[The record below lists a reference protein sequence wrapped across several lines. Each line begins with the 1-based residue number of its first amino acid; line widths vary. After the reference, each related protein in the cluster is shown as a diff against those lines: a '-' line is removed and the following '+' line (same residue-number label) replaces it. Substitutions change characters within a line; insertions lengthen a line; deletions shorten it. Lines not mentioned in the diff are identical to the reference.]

1 MKKFLIAIAAL
12 VFVSSSSFAERYVMV
27 THGEGK
33 DPFWPVVQKGGEDA
47 ARAIGADFEYIYN
60 PSADM
65 ADMASSI
72 QAAAATQPDGMVI
85 SLPDPDALGPAI
97 KAAVAAGVPVI
108 TMNSGLE
115 SSASLGALMHVGQ
128 PEYLAGQSAGARAK
142 AEGATK
148 ALCMIQEAYN
158 TALVDRCEGYGESV
172 PMEFTD
178 TTSDPATIQ
187 TRATAALQANPDVDA
202 ILSVGPHVCSAVALA
217 LDDLGMSVHHSC
229 FDLSPDV
236 MDLINA
242 GKVAFTID
250 QQQRLQG
257 YMPIIVLHLY
267 NNGAGLLPGAN
278 IPSGPG
284 FVDKSN
290 ASSVAALAGI
300 VVVPL
305 YFNPTTAALHEAFP
319 TAYYAEP
326 VLWAGFAAGLLQT
339 LLQVI
344 FWDKMGFRTIK
355 DGALNGIWLG
365 AILGGIQNL
374 NEASQYAVFN
384 ATGQAFITVLIYI
397 IFTAV
402 SGGAIAWAFARGEKS
417 EK

>member
-1 MKKFLIAIAAL
+1 MKKILLTFAAIVLIT
-12 VFVSSSSFAERYVMV
+12 SSAFAERYVMV
-27 THGEGK
+27 THGEGN

-72 QAAAATQPDGMVI
+72 QAAAATSPDGMVI
-85 SLPDPDALGPAI
+85 SLPDPDSLGPAI

-158 TALVDRCEGYGESV
+158 TALVDRCEGYGEAV

-202 ILSVGPHVCSAVALA
+202 VLSVGPHVCDAVSKA
-217 LDDLGMSVHHSC
+217 LDDLGMTVHHSC
-229 FDLSPDV
+229 FDLSPAV

-257 YMPIIVLHLY
+257 YLPIIVLHLY

-300 VVVPL
+300 
-305 YFNPTTAALHEAFP
+305 
-319 TAYYAEP
+319 
-326 VLWAGFAAGLLQT
+326 
-339 LLQVI
+339 
-344 FWDKMGFRTIK
+344 DR
-355 DGALNGIWLG
+355 
-365 AILGGIQNL
+365 
-374 NEASQYAVFN
+374 
-384 ATGQAFITVLIYI
+384 
-397 IFTAV
+397 
-402 SGGAIAWAFARGEKS
+402 
-417 EK
+417 

>member
-1 MKKFLIAIAAL
+1 MKKFLFTLFTIM
-12 VFVSSSSFAERYVMV
+12 FVAGVVSAERYVMV
-27 THGEGK
+27 THGEGN

-72 QAAAATQPDGMVI
+72 QAAAATSPDGMVI
-85 SLPDPDALGPAI
+85 SLPDPDSLGPAI
-97 KAAVAAGVPVI
+97 KAAVASGVPVI

-128 PEYLAGQSAGARAK
+128 PEFLAGQSAGARAK

-158 TALVDRCEGYGESV
+158 TALVDRCEGYGEAV

-187 TRATAALQANPDVDA
+187 TRATAALQSNPDVDA
-202 ILSVGPHVCSAVALA
+202 VLSVGPHVCDAVSKA
-217 LDDLGMSVHHSC
+217 LDDLGMTVHHSC
-229 FDLSPDV
+229 FDLSPAV

-267 NNGAGLLPGAN
+267 NNGAGLLPR
-278 IPSGPG
+278 S
-284 FVDKSN
+284 
-290 ASSVAALAGI
+290 
-300 VVVPL
+300 
-305 YFNPTTAALHEAFP
+305 
-319 TAYYAEP
+319 
-326 VLWAGFAAGLLQT
+326 
-339 LLQVI
+339 
-344 FWDKMGFRTIK
+344 
-355 DGALNGIWLG
+355 
-365 AILGGIQNL
+365 
-374 NEASQYAVFN
+374 
-384 ATGQAFITVLIYI
+384 
-397 IFTAV
+397 
-402 SGGAIAWAFARGEKS
+402 
-417 EK
+417 

>member
-1 MKKFLIAIAAL
+1 MKKIILTFFAI
-12 VFVSSSSFAERYVMV
+12 VFVASAAFAERYVMV
-27 THGEGK
+27 THGEGN

-72 QAAAATQPDGMVI
+72 QAAAATSPDGMVI

-115 SSASLGALMHVGQ
+115 TSASLGALMHVGQ

-187 TRATAALQANPDVDA
+187 TRATAALQAHPEVDA
-202 ILSVGPHVCSAVALA
+202 ILSVGPHVCDAVSKA
-217 LDDLGMSVHHSC
+217 LDDLGMTVHHSC
-229 FDLSPDV
+229 FDLSPAV

-257 YMPIIVLHLY
+257 YLPIIILHLY
-267 NNGAGLLPGAN
+267 NLSL
-278 IPSGPG
+278 IHISE
-284 FVDKSN
+284 
-290 ASSVAALAGI
+290 
-300 VVVPL
+300 
-305 YFNPTTAALHEAFP
+305 PTRP
-319 TAYYAEP
+319 Y
-326 VLWAGFAAGLLQT
+326 
-339 LLQVI
+339 
-344 FWDKMGFRTIK
+344 
-355 DGALNGIWLG
+355 
-365 AILGGIQNL
+365 
-374 NEASQYAVFN
+374 
-384 ATGQAFITVLIYI
+384 
-397 IFTAV
+397 
-402 SGGAIAWAFARGEKS
+402 
-417 EK
+417 

>member
-1 MKKFLIAIAAL
+1 MKKFLLTIAAL
-12 VFVSSSSFAERYVMV
+12 VFITSSAFAERYVMV
-27 THGEGK
+27 THGEGN

-85 SLPDPDALGPAI
+85 SLPDPDSLGAAI

-158 TALVDRCEGYGESV
+158 TALVDRCEGYGELV

-187 TRATAALQANPDVDA
+187 TRATAALQANTDVDA
-202 ILSVGPHVCSAVALA
+202 VLSVGPHVCDAVAKA
-217 LDDLGMSVHHSC
+217 LDDLGMTVHHSC
-229 FDLSPDV
+229 FDLSPAV

-300 VVVPL
+300 
-305 YFNPTTAALHEAFP
+305 
-319 TAYYAEP
+319 
-326 VLWAGFAAGLLQT
+326 
-339 LLQVI
+339 
-344 FWDKMGFRTIK
+344 DR
-355 DGALNGIWLG
+355 
-365 AILGGIQNL
+365 
-374 NEASQYAVFN
+374 
-384 ATGQAFITVLIYI
+384 
-397 IFTAV
+397 
-402 SGGAIAWAFARGEKS
+402 
-417 EK
+417 

>member
-1 MKKFLIAIAAL
+1 MKNFLMTLIAVVFATSAA
-12 VFVSSSSFAERYVMV
+12 FAERYVMV
-27 THGEGK
+27 THGEGN

-72 QAAAATQPDGMVI
+72 QAAAATSPDGMVI
-85 SLPDPDALGPAI
+85 SLPDPDSLGPAI

-158 TALVDRCEGYGESV
+158 TALVDRCEGYGEAV
-172 PMEFTD
+172 PMQFTD

-187 TRATAALQANPDVDA
+187 TRATAALQANTDVDA
-202 ILSVGPHVCSAVALA
+202 VLSVGPHVCDAVSKA
-217 LDDLGMSVHHSC
+217 LDDLGMTVHHSC
-229 FDLSPDV
+229 FDLSPAV

-300 VVVPL
+300 
-305 YFNPTTAALHEAFP
+305 
-319 TAYYAEP
+319 
-326 VLWAGFAAGLLQT
+326 
-339 LLQVI
+339 
-344 FWDKMGFRTIK
+344 DR
-355 DGALNGIWLG
+355 
-365 AILGGIQNL
+365 
-374 NEASQYAVFN
+374 
-384 ATGQAFITVLIYI
+384 
-397 IFTAV
+397 
-402 SGGAIAWAFARGEKS
+402 
-417 EK
+417 

>member
-1 MKKFLIAIAAL
+1 MILIAV
-12 VFVSSSSFAERYVMV
+12 VFTAGTAFAERYVMV
-27 THGEGK
+27 THGEGT

-47 ARAIGADFEYIYN
+47 ARAIGADFEDIYN

-65 ADMASSI
+65 ADMPSSI

-115 SSASLGALMHVGQ
+115 NSAALGALMHVGQ
-128 PEYLAGQSAGARAK
+128 PEYVAGQKAGARAK

-158 TALVDRCEGYGESV
+158 TALVDRCEGYGEAV

-187 TRATAALQANPDVDA
+187 TRETAALQANTDVDA
-202 ILSVGPHVCSAVALA
+202 ILSVGPHVCEAVDKAVA
-217 LDDLGMSVHHSC
+217 DLGMTVHHAC
-229 FDLSPDV
+229 FDLSPAV

-242 GKVAFTID
+242 GRVSFTID

-257 YMPIIVLHLY
+257 YVPIIVLHLY
-267 NNGAGLLPGAN
+267 NNSAGLLPGAN

-300 VVVPL
+300 
-305 YFNPTTAALHEAFP
+305 
-319 TAYYAEP
+319 
-326 VLWAGFAAGLLQT
+326 
-339 LLQVI
+339 
-344 FWDKMGFRTIK
+344 DR
-355 DGALNGIWLG
+355 
-365 AILGGIQNL
+365 
-374 NEASQYAVFN
+374 
-384 ATGQAFITVLIYI
+384 
-397 IFTAV
+397 
-402 SGGAIAWAFARGEKS
+402 
-417 EK
+417 

>member
-1 MKKFLIAIAAL
+1 MKKILLTFAAI
-12 VFVSSSSFAERYVMV
+12 VFVTSSAFAERYVMV
-27 THGEGK
+27 THGEGN

-72 QAAAATQPDGMVI
+72 QAAAATSPDGMVI

-115 SSASLGALMHVGQ
+115 TSASLGALMHVGQ

-187 TRATAALQANPDVDA
+187 TRATAALQAHPEVDA
-202 ILSVGPHVCSAVALA
+202 VLSVGPHVCDAVSKA
-217 LDDLGMSVHHSC
+217 LDDLGMTVHHSC
-229 FDLSPDV
+229 FDLSPAV

-257 YMPIIVLHLY
+257 YLPIIVLHLY

-290 ASSVAALAGI
+290 ATSVAALAGI
-300 VVVPL
+300 
-305 YFNPTTAALHEAFP
+305 
-319 TAYYAEP
+319 
-326 VLWAGFAAGLLQT
+326 
-339 LLQVI
+339 
-344 FWDKMGFRTIK
+344 DR
-355 DGALNGIWLG
+355 
-365 AILGGIQNL
+365 
-374 NEASQYAVFN
+374 
-384 ATGQAFITVLIYI
+384 
-397 IFTAV
+397 
-402 SGGAIAWAFARGEKS
+402 
-417 EK
+417 

>member
-1 MKKFLIAIAAL
+1 MKKFLLTIAAI
-12 VFVSSSSFAERYVMV
+12 VFVTSSAFAERYVMV
-27 THGEGK
+27 THGEGN

-72 QAAAATQPDGMVI
+72 QAAAATSPDGMVI
-85 SLPDPDALGPAI
+85 SLPDPDSLGAAI

-202 ILSVGPHVCSAVALA
+202 ILSVGPHVCDAVSKA
-217 LDDLGMSVHHSC
+217 LDDLGMTVHHSC
-229 FDLSPDV
+229 FDLSPAV

-257 YMPIIVLHLY
+257 YLPIIVLHLY

-290 ASSVAALAGI
+290 ATSVAALAGI
-300 VVVPL
+300 
-305 YFNPTTAALHEAFP
+305 
-319 TAYYAEP
+319 
-326 VLWAGFAAGLLQT
+326 
-339 LLQVI
+339 
-344 FWDKMGFRTIK
+344 DR
-355 DGALNGIWLG
+355 
-365 AILGGIQNL
+365 
-374 NEASQYAVFN
+374 
-384 ATGQAFITVLIYI
+384 
-397 IFTAV
+397 
-402 SGGAIAWAFARGEKS
+402 
-417 EK
+417 

>member
-1 MKKFLIAIAAL
+1 MRNFLMTLIAVVFATSAA
-12 VFVSSSSFAERYVMV
+12 FAERYVMV
-27 THGEGK
+27 THGEGN

-72 QAAAATQPDGMVI
+72 QAAAATSPDGMVI

-187 TRATAALQANPDVDA
+187 TRATAALQSNPEVDA
-202 ILSVGPHVCSAVALA
+202 ILSVGPHVCDAVSKA
-217 LDDLGMSVHHSC
+217 LDDLGMTVHHSC
-229 FDLSPDV
+229 FDLSPAV
-236 MDLINA
+236 MDLINS

-257 YMPIIVLHLY
+257 YLPIIVLHLY

-290 ASSVAALAGI
+290 ATSVAALAGI
-300 VVVPL
+300 
-305 YFNPTTAALHEAFP
+305 
-319 TAYYAEP
+319 
-326 VLWAGFAAGLLQT
+326 
-339 LLQVI
+339 
-344 FWDKMGFRTIK
+344 DR
-355 DGALNGIWLG
+355 
-365 AILGGIQNL
+365 
-374 NEASQYAVFN
+374 
-384 ATGQAFITVLIYI
+384 
-397 IFTAV
+397 
-402 SGGAIAWAFARGEKS
+402 
-417 EK
+417 

>member
-1 MKKFLIAIAAL
+1 LKYEFFCGFTLVNYVIFLGGKMKKFLITLFSIM
-12 VFVSSSSFAERYVMV
+12 FVAGVVSAERYVMV
-27 THGEGK
+27 THGEGN

-72 QAAAATQPDGMVI
+72 QAAAATSPDGMVI
-85 SLPDPDALGPAI
+85 SLPDPDSLGPAI
-97 KAAVAAGVPVI
+97 KAAVASGVPVI

-128 PEYLAGQSAGARAK
+128 PEFLAGQSAGARAK

-158 TALVDRCEGYGESV
+158 TALVDRCEGYGEAV

-187 TRATAALQANPDVDA
+187 TRATAALQSNPDVDA
-202 ILSVGPHVCSAVALA
+202 VLSVGPHVCDAVSKA
-217 LDDLGMSVHHSC
+217 LDDLGKTVHHSC
-229 FDLSPDV
+229 FDLSPAV

-242 GKVAFTID
+242 GKVSFTID

-300 VVVPL
+300 
-305 YFNPTTAALHEAFP
+305 
-319 TAYYAEP
+319 
-326 VLWAGFAAGLLQT
+326 
-339 LLQVI
+339 
-344 FWDKMGFRTIK
+344 DR
-355 DGALNGIWLG
+355 
-365 AILGGIQNL
+365 
-374 NEASQYAVFN
+374 
-384 ATGQAFITVLIYI
+384 
-397 IFTAV
+397 
-402 SGGAIAWAFARGEKS
+402 
-417 EK
+417 

>member
-1 MKKFLIAIAAL
+1 MKRIILTLIAI
-12 VFVSSSSFAERYVMV
+12 VFATSTAFAERYVMV
-27 THGEGK
+27 THGEGN

-72 QAAAATQPDGMVI
+72 QAAAATSPDGMVI
-85 SLPDPDALGPAI
+85 SLPDPDSLGPAI

-158 TALVDRCEGYGESV
+158 TALVDRCEGYGEAV

-187 TRATAALQANPDVDA
+187 TRATAALQANSDVDA
-202 ILSVGPHVCSAVALA
+202 ILSVGPHVCDAVSKA
-217 LDDLGMSVHHSC
+217 LDDLGMTVHHSC
-229 FDLSPDV
+229 FDLSPAV

-257 YMPIIVLHLY
+257 YLPIIVLHLY
-267 NNGAGLLPGAN
+267 NTGAGLLPGAN

-300 VVVPL
+300 
-305 YFNPTTAALHEAFP
+305 
-319 TAYYAEP
+319 
-326 VLWAGFAAGLLQT
+326 
-339 LLQVI
+339 
-344 FWDKMGFRTIK
+344 DR
-355 DGALNGIWLG
+355 
-365 AILGGIQNL
+365 
-374 NEASQYAVFN
+374 
-384 ATGQAFITVLIYI
+384 
-397 IFTAV
+397 
-402 SGGAIAWAFARGEKS
+402 
-417 EK
+417 

>member
-1 MKKFLIAIAAL
+1 MKKILLTFAAI
-12 VFVSSSSFAERYVMV
+12 VFVTSSAFAERYVMV
-27 THGEGK
+27 THGEGN

-72 QAAAATQPDGMVI
+72 QAAAATSPDGMVI

-187 TRATAALQANPDVDA
+187 TRATAALQAHPEVDA
-202 ILSVGPHVCSAVALA
+202 ILSVGPHVCDAVSKA
-217 LDDLGMSVHHSC
+217 LDDLGMTVHHSC
-229 FDLSPDV
+229 FDLSPAV
-236 MDLINA
+236 MDLINS

-257 YMPIIVLHLY
+257 YLPIIVLHLY

-290 ASSVAALAGI
+290 ATSVAALAGI
-300 VVVPL
+300 
-305 YFNPTTAALHEAFP
+305 
-319 TAYYAEP
+319 
-326 VLWAGFAAGLLQT
+326 
-339 LLQVI
+339 
-344 FWDKMGFRTIK
+344 DR
-355 DGALNGIWLG
+355 
-365 AILGGIQNL
+365 
-374 NEASQYAVFN
+374 
-384 ATGQAFITVLIYI
+384 
-397 IFTAV
+397 
-402 SGGAIAWAFARGEKS
+402 
-417 EK
+417 

>member
-1 MKKFLIAIAAL
+1 MKKIILTFVAIVFASSAA
-12 VFVSSSSFAERYVMV
+12 FAERYVMV
-27 THGEGK
+27 THGEGN
-33 DPFWPVVQKGGEDA
+33 DPFWPVVQKGGEAA

-72 QAAAATQPDGMVI
+72 QAAAATSPDGMVI
-85 SLPDPDALGPAI
+85 SLPDPDSLGAAI

-187 TRATAALQANPDVDA
+187 TRATAALQSNPDVDA
-202 ILSVGPHVCSAVALA
+202 ILSVGPHVCDAVSKA
-217 LDDLGMSVHHSC
+217 LDDLGMTVHHSC
-229 FDLSPDV
+229 FDLSPAV

-257 YMPIIVLHLY
+257 YLPIIVLHLY

-290 ASSVAALAGI
+290 ATSVAALAGI
-300 VVVPL
+300 
-305 YFNPTTAALHEAFP
+305 
-319 TAYYAEP
+319 
-326 VLWAGFAAGLLQT
+326 
-339 LLQVI
+339 
-344 FWDKMGFRTIK
+344 DR
-355 DGALNGIWLG
+355 
-365 AILGGIQNL
+365 
-374 NEASQYAVFN
+374 
-384 ATGQAFITVLIYI
+384 
-397 IFTAV
+397 
-402 SGGAIAWAFARGEKS
+402 
-417 EK
+417 

>member
-12 VFVSSSSFAERYVMV
+12 VLVTSSAFAERYVMV
-27 THGEGK
+27 THGEGN

-47 ARAIGADFEYIYN
+47 AAAIGADFEYIYN

-85 SLPDPDALGPAI
+85 SLPDPDALGAAI

-158 TALVDRCEGYGESV
+158 TALVDRCEGYGEAV

-187 TRATAALQANPDVDA
+187 TRATAALQSNPDVDA
-202 ILSVGPHVCSAVALA
+202 VLSVGPHVCDAVAKA
-217 LDDLGMSVHHSC
+217 LDDLGMTVHHSC
-229 FDLSPDV
+229 FDLSPAV

-242 GKVAFTID
+242 GKVSFTID

-300 VVVPL
+300 
-305 YFNPTTAALHEAFP
+305 
-319 TAYYAEP
+319 
-326 VLWAGFAAGLLQT
+326 
-339 LLQVI
+339 
-344 FWDKMGFRTIK
+344 DR
-355 DGALNGIWLG
+355 
-365 AILGGIQNL
+365 
-374 NEASQYAVFN
+374 
-384 ATGQAFITVLIYI
+384 
-397 IFTAV
+397 
-402 SGGAIAWAFARGEKS
+402 
-417 EK
+417 

>member
-1 MKKFLIAIAAL
+1 MKNILMTIVAIVFATSAA
-12 VFVSSSSFAERYVMV
+12 FAERYVMV

-65 ADMASSI
+65 SDMASSI

-115 SSASLGALMHVGQ
+115 NSAALGALMHVGQ
-128 PEYLAGQSAGARAK
+128 PEYLAGQSAGARA
-142 AEGATK
+142 ASEGASN
-148 ALCMIQEAYN
+148 ALCMIQEQYN
-158 TALVDRCEGYGESV
+158 TALSDRCNGYGEAV
-172 PMEFTD
+172 PVKFID
-178 TTSDPATIQ
+178 TTSDPATIE
-187 TRATAALQANPDVDA
+187 TRATAALQANSDIDA
-202 ILSVGPHVCSAVALA
+202 ILSVGPHVCVAVDKAVAA
-217 LDDLGMSVHHSC
+217 LGMTVHHSC
-229 FDLSPDV
+229 FDLSPEV

-242 GKVAFTID
+242 DRVSFTID
-250 QQQRLQG
+250 QQQRLHG

-267 NNGAGLLPGAN
+267 NNCAGLLPGAN

-300 VVVPL
+300 
-305 YFNPTTAALHEAFP
+305 
-319 TAYYAEP
+319 
-326 VLWAGFAAGLLQT
+326 
-339 LLQVI
+339 
-344 FWDKMGFRTIK
+344 DR
-355 DGALNGIWLG
+355 
-365 AILGGIQNL
+365 
-374 NEASQYAVFN
+374 
-384 ATGQAFITVLIYI
+384 
-397 IFTAV
+397 
-402 SGGAIAWAFARGEKS
+402 
-417 EK
+417 

>member
-1 MKKFLIAIAAL
+1 MTLIAVVFATSAA
-12 VFVSSSSFAERYVMV
+12 FAERYVMV
-27 THGEGK
+27 THGEGN

-72 QAAAATQPDGMVI
+72 QAAAATSPDGMVI
-85 SLPDPDALGPAI
+85 SLPDPDSLGPAI

-158 TALVDRCEGYGESV
+158 TALVDRCEGYGEAV

-187 TRATAALQANPDVDA
+187 TRATAALQANSDVDA
-202 ILSVGPHVCSAVALA
+202 VLSVGPHVCDAVSKA
-217 LDDLGMSVHHSC
+217 LDDLGMTVHHSC
-229 FDLSPDV
+229 FDLSPAV

-300 VVVPL
+300 
-305 YFNPTTAALHEAFP
+305 
-319 TAYYAEP
+319 
-326 VLWAGFAAGLLQT
+326 
-339 LLQVI
+339 
-344 FWDKMGFRTIK
+344 DR
-355 DGALNGIWLG
+355 
-365 AILGGIQNL
+365 
-374 NEASQYAVFN
+374 
-384 ATGQAFITVLIYI
+384 
-397 IFTAV
+397 
-402 SGGAIAWAFARGEKS
+402 
-417 EK
+417 

>member
-1 MKKFLIAIAAL
+1 MKKILLTFAAI
-12 VFVSSSSFAERYVMV
+12 VFVTSSAFAERYVMV
-27 THGEGK
+27 THGEGN

-72 QAAAATQPDGMVI
+72 QAAAATSPDGMVI

-115 SSASLGALMHVGQ
+115 TSASLGALMHVGQ

-187 TRATAALQANPDVDA
+187 TRATAALQSNPDVDA
-202 ILSVGPHVCSAVALA
+202 ILSVGPHVCDAVSKA
-217 LDDLGMSVHHSC
+217 LDDLGMTVHHSC
-229 FDLSPDV
+229 FDLSPAV

-257 YMPIIVLHLY
+257 YLPIIVLHLY

-290 ASSVAALAGI
+290 ATSVAALAGI
-300 VVVPL
+300 
-305 YFNPTTAALHEAFP
+305 
-319 TAYYAEP
+319 
-326 VLWAGFAAGLLQT
+326 
-339 LLQVI
+339 
-344 FWDKMGFRTIK
+344 DR
-355 DGALNGIWLG
+355 
-365 AILGGIQNL
+365 
-374 NEASQYAVFN
+374 
-384 ATGQAFITVLIYI
+384 
-397 IFTAV
+397 
-402 SGGAIAWAFARGEKS
+402 
-417 EK
+417 

>member
-1 MKKFLIAIAAL
+1 MRNFLITIIAV
-12 VFVSSSSFAERYVMV
+12 VFATSAAFAERYVMV
-27 THGEGK
+27 THGEGN

-72 QAAAATQPDGMVI
+72 QAAAATSPDGMVI
-85 SLPDPDALGPAI
+85 SLPDPDSLGPAI

-187 TRATAALQANPDVDA
+187 TRATAALQSNPDVDA
-202 ILSVGPHVCSAVALA
+202 ILSVGPHVCDAVSKA
-217 LDDLGMSVHHSC
+217 LDDLGMTVHHSC
-229 FDLSPDV
+229 FDLSPAV

-257 YMPIIVLHLY
+257 YVPIIVLHLY
-267 NNGAGLLPGAN
+267 NTGAGLLPGAN

-300 VVVPL
+300 
-305 YFNPTTAALHEAFP
+305 
-319 TAYYAEP
+319 
-326 VLWAGFAAGLLQT
+326 
-339 LLQVI
+339 
-344 FWDKMGFRTIK
+344 DR
-355 DGALNGIWLG
+355 
-365 AILGGIQNL
+365 
-374 NEASQYAVFN
+374 
-384 ATGQAFITVLIYI
+384 
-397 IFTAV
+397 
-402 SGGAIAWAFARGEKS
+402 
-417 EK
+417 

>member
-1 MKKFLIAIAAL
+1 MRNFLMTLIAVVFATSAA
-12 VFVSSSSFAERYVMV
+12 FAERYVMV
-27 THGEGK
+27 THGEGN

-72 QAAAATQPDGMVI
+72 QAAAATSPDGMVI
-85 SLPDPDALGPAI
+85 SLPDPDSLGPAI

-158 TALVDRCEGYGESV
+158 TALVDRCEGYGEAV

-187 TRATAALQANPDVDA
+187 TRATAALQANTDVDA
-202 ILSVGPHVCSAVALA
+202 VLSVGPHVCDAVSKA
-217 LDDLGMSVHHSC
+217 LDDLGMTVHHSC
-229 FDLSPDV
+229 FDLSPAV

-267 NNGAGLLPGAN
+267 NTGAGLLPGAN

-300 VVVPL
+300 
-305 YFNPTTAALHEAFP
+305 
-319 TAYYAEP
+319 
-326 VLWAGFAAGLLQT
+326 
-339 LLQVI
+339 
-344 FWDKMGFRTIK
+344 DR
-355 DGALNGIWLG
+355 
-365 AILGGIQNL
+365 
-374 NEASQYAVFN
+374 
-384 ATGQAFITVLIYI
+384 
-397 IFTAV
+397 
-402 SGGAIAWAFARGEKS
+402 
-417 EK
+417 

>member
-47 ARAIGADFEYIYN
+47 A
-60 PSADM
+60 
-65 ADMASSI
+65 
-72 QAAAATQPDGMVI
+72 
-85 SLPDPDALGPAI
+85 
-97 KAAVAAGVPVI
+97 
-108 TMNSGLE
+108 
-115 SSASLGALMHVGQ
+115 HVGQ

-267 NNGAGLLPGAN
+267 NNSAGLLPGAN

-290 ASSVAALAGI
+290 ATSVAALAGI
-300 VVVPL
+300 
-305 YFNPTTAALHEAFP
+305 
-319 TAYYAEP
+319 
-326 VLWAGFAAGLLQT
+326 
-339 LLQVI
+339 
-344 FWDKMGFRTIK
+344 DR
-355 DGALNGIWLG
+355 
-365 AILGGIQNL
+365 
-374 NEASQYAVFN
+374 
-384 ATGQAFITVLIYI
+384 
-397 IFTAV
+397 
-402 SGGAIAWAFARGEKS
+402 
-417 EK
+417 

>member
-1 MKKFLIAIAAL
+1 MKKFLFTLFTIM
-12 VFVSSSSFAERYVMV
+12 FVAGVVSAERYVMV
-27 THGEGK
+27 THGEGN

-72 QAAAATQPDGMVI
+72 QAAAATSPDGLVI
-85 SLPDPDALGPAI
+85 SLPDPDSLGPAI
-97 KAAVAAGVPVI
+97 KAAVASGVPVI

-128 PEYLAGQSAGARAK
+128 PEFLAGQSAGARAK

-158 TALVDRCEGYGESV
+158 TALVDRCEGYGEAV

-187 TRATAALQANPDVDA
+187 TRATAALQSNPDVDA
-202 ILSVGPHVCSAVALA
+202 VLSVGPHVCDAVSKA
-217 LDDLGMSVHHSC
+217 LDDLGMTVHHSC
-229 FDLSPDV
+229 FDLSPAV

-300 VVVPL
+300 
-305 YFNPTTAALHEAFP
+305 
-319 TAYYAEP
+319 
-326 VLWAGFAAGLLQT
+326 
-339 LLQVI
+339 
-344 FWDKMGFRTIK
+344 DR
-355 DGALNGIWLG
+355 
-365 AILGGIQNL
+365 
-374 NEASQYAVFN
+374 
-384 ATGQAFITVLIYI
+384 
-397 IFTAV
+397 
-402 SGGAIAWAFARGEKS
+402 
-417 EK
+417 

>member
-1 MKKFLIAIAAL
+1 MKRIILTLIAI
-12 VFVSSSSFAERYVMV
+12 VFATSTAFAERYVMV
-27 THGEGK
+27 THGEGN

-72 QAAAATQPDGMVI
+72 QAAAATSPDGMVI
-85 SLPDPDALGPAI
+85 SLPDPDSLGAAI

-202 ILSVGPHVCSAVALA
+202 ILSVGPHVCDAVSKA
-217 LDDLGMSVHHSC
+217 LDDLGMTVHHSC
-229 FDLSPDV
+229 FDLSPAV

-257 YMPIIVLHLY
+257 YLPIIVLHLY

-290 ASSVAALAGI
+290 ATSVAALAGI
-300 VVVPL
+300 
-305 YFNPTTAALHEAFP
+305 
-319 TAYYAEP
+319 
-326 VLWAGFAAGLLQT
+326 
-339 LLQVI
+339 
-344 FWDKMGFRTIK
+344 DR
-355 DGALNGIWLG
+355 
-365 AILGGIQNL
+365 
-374 NEASQYAVFN
+374 
-384 ATGQAFITVLIYI
+384 
-397 IFTAV
+397 
-402 SGGAIAWAFARGEKS
+402 
-417 EK
+417 

>member
-1 MKKFLIAIAAL
+1 MKKFLFTLFTIM
-12 VFVSSSSFAERYVMV
+12 FVAGVVSAERYVMV
-27 THGEGK
+27 THGEGN

-72 QAAAATQPDGMVI
+72 QAAAATSPDGMVI
-85 SLPDPDALGPAI
+85 SLPDPDSLGPAI
-97 KAAVAAGVPVI
+97 KAAVASGVPVI

-128 PEYLAGQSAGARAK
+128 PEFLAGQSAGARAK

-158 TALVDRCEGYGESV
+158 TALVDRCEGYGEAV

-187 TRATAALQANPDVDA
+187 TRATAALQSNPDVDA
-202 ILSVGPHVCSAVALA
+202 ILSVGPHVCDAVSKA
-217 LDDLGMSVHHSC
+217 LDDLGMTVHHSC
-229 FDLSPDV
+229 FDLSPAV

-300 VVVPL
+300 
-305 YFNPTTAALHEAFP
+305 
-319 TAYYAEP
+319 
-326 VLWAGFAAGLLQT
+326 
-339 LLQVI
+339 
-344 FWDKMGFRTIK
+344 DR
-355 DGALNGIWLG
+355 
-365 AILGGIQNL
+365 
-374 NEASQYAVFN
+374 
-384 ATGQAFITVLIYI
+384 
-397 IFTAV
+397 
-402 SGGAIAWAFARGEKS
+402 
-417 EK
+417 

>member
-1 MKKFLIAIAAL
+1 MTIVAIVFATSAA
-12 VFVSSSSFAERYVMV
+12 FAERYVMV

-47 ARAIGADFEYIYN
+47 ARAVGADFEYIYN

-65 ADMASSI
+65 SDMASSI

-115 SSASLGALMHVGQ
+115 NSAALGALMHVGQ
-128 PEYLAGQSAGARAK
+128 PEYLAGQSAGARA
-142 AEGATK
+142 ASEGASN
-148 ALCMIQEAYN
+148 ALCMIQEQYN
-158 TALVDRCEGYGESV
+158 TALSDRCNGYGEAV
-172 PMEFTD
+172 PVKFID
-178 TTSDPATIQ
+178 TTSDPATIE
-187 TRATAALQANPDVDA
+187 TRATAALQANSDIDA
-202 ILSVGPHVCSAVALA
+202 ILSVGPHVCVAVDKAVAA
-217 LDDLGMSVHHSC
+217 LGMTVHHSC
-229 FDLSPDV
+229 FDLSPEV

-242 GKVAFTID
+242 DRVSFTID

-300 VVVPL
+300 
-305 YFNPTTAALHEAFP
+305 
-319 TAYYAEP
+319 
-326 VLWAGFAAGLLQT
+326 
-339 LLQVI
+339 
-344 FWDKMGFRTIK
+344 DR
-355 DGALNGIWLG
+355 
-365 AILGGIQNL
+365 
-374 NEASQYAVFN
+374 
-384 ATGQAFITVLIYI
+384 
-397 IFTAV
+397 
-402 SGGAIAWAFARGEKS
+402 
-417 EK
+417 

>member
-1 MKKFLIAIAAL
+1 MTLIAVVFATSAA
-12 VFVSSSSFAERYVMV
+12 FAERYVMV
-27 THGEGK
+27 THGEGN

-72 QAAAATQPDGMVI
+72 QAAAATSPDGMVI
-85 SLPDPDALGPAI
+85 SLPDPDSLGPAI

-158 TALVDRCEGYGESV
+158 TALVDRCEGYGEAV

-187 TRATAALQANPDVDA
+187 TRATAALQANSDVDA
-202 ILSVGPHVCSAVALA
+202 VLSVGPHVCDAVSKA
-217 LDDLGMSVHHSC
+217 LDDLGMTVHHSC
-229 FDLSPDV
+229 FDLSPAV

-257 YMPIIVLHLY
+257 YVPIIVLHLY
-267 NNGAGLLPGAN
+267 NTGAGLLPGAN

-300 VVVPL
+300 
-305 YFNPTTAALHEAFP
+305 
-319 TAYYAEP
+319 
-326 VLWAGFAAGLLQT
+326 
-339 LLQVI
+339 
-344 FWDKMGFRTIK
+344 DR
-355 DGALNGIWLG
+355 
-365 AILGGIQNL
+365 
-374 NEASQYAVFN
+374 
-384 ATGQAFITVLIYI
+384 
-397 IFTAV
+397 
-402 SGGAIAWAFARGEKS
+402 
-417 EK
+417 

>member
-1 MKKFLIAIAAL
+1 MKRIILTLVAI
-12 VFVSSSSFAERYVMV
+12 VFATSTAFAERYVMV
-27 THGEGK
+27 THGEGN

-72 QAAAATQPDGMVI
+72 QAAAATSPDGMVI
-85 SLPDPDALGPAI
+85 SLPDPDSLGPAI

-158 TALVDRCEGYGESV
+158 TALVDRCEGYGEAV

-202 ILSVGPHVCSAVALA
+202 ILSVGPHVCDAVSKA
-217 LDDLGMSVHHSC
+217 LDDLGMTVHHSC
-229 FDLSPDV
+229 FDLSPAV

-257 YMPIIVLHLY
+257 YVPIIVLHLY
-267 NNGAGLLPGAN
+267 NTGAGLLPGAN

-290 ASSVAALAGI
+290 ATSVAALAGI
-300 VVVPL
+300 
-305 YFNPTTAALHEAFP
+305 
-319 TAYYAEP
+319 
-326 VLWAGFAAGLLQT
+326 
-339 LLQVI
+339 
-344 FWDKMGFRTIK
+344 DR
-355 DGALNGIWLG
+355 
-365 AILGGIQNL
+365 
-374 NEASQYAVFN
+374 
-384 ATGQAFITVLIYI
+384 
-397 IFTAV
+397 
-402 SGGAIAWAFARGEKS
+402 
-417 EK
+417 